1 MTEDKLMVTDEEKE
15 FIKAIENY
23 KIQEDKLFL
32 SWREVLGIVK
42 SLGYENP
49 FQLRVGNDV

>member
-1 MTEDKLMVTDEEKE
+1 MTEDKMVTDEEKE